1 LPSSS
6 PCFPSSSLLRGCLPL
21 RSPSS
26 LGHQA
31 STGLGASSPSETRQ
45 GSPLLHVCLGE
56 QCQRVNASGNCFLWG
71 AHRSCTKRTMNR
83 ELLLLAP
90 AIELMC
96 KSLPGSTGFKS
107 RKYQGAEAWHRER
120 PLVKFI
126 VEAPALK
133 TSWRDVEARNSEL
146 RVRVRE
152 SVESCGSLN
161 NNGPQ
166 SLMYLNA

>member
-1 LPSSS
+1 MMSVHSSKTQTFLGFSSLFIFYLLIFYLYILNAAPSPGAPLPSSS

-107 RKYQGAEAWHRER
+107 RKYQGAEA
-120 PLVKFI
+120 
-126 VEAPALK
+126 
-133 TSWRDVEARNSEL
+133 
-146 RVRVRE
+146 
-152 SVESCGSLN
+152 
-161 NNGPQ
+161 
-166 SLMYLNA
+166 